1 MTFSLNLADIMEVI
15 KCHLK
20 TRKNGMNITGII
32 GDGGGG
38 GNG

>member
-1 MTFSLNLADIMEVI
+1 MEVR
-15 KCHLK
+15 KCHILN
-20 TRKNGMNITGII
+20 RKNGMNITGII